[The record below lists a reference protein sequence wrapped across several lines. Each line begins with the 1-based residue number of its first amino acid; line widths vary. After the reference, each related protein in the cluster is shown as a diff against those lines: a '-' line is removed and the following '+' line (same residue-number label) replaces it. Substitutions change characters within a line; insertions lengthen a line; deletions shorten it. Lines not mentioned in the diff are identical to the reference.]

1 MQYGYKDWVP
11 SQSYYAFA
19 AEVGCGATK
28 AYGNQSQTIFQCLVS
43 KDSTT
48 LMTASAAISGSGTYG
63 TWGFLPV
70 TDGIFVQQLPS
81 QQLLQKQINGKN
93 LLVGN
98 NGDEGTAFTPQDI
111 TTESDLVA
119 WLQLTFPLFTNDD
132 IAKILLYYPSTNA
145 SVSTNALLFATDGYS
160 SNVTAVN
167 QSDVGTGQQ
176 QRADVSL
183 SISTRRGKKYPDA
196 LVGRTLVSRP
206 DTS

>member
-1 MQYGYKDWVP
+1 M
-11 SQSYYAFA
+11 
-19 AEVGCGATK
+19 
-28 AYGNQSQTIFQCLVS
+28 VS
-43 KDSTT
+43 KDTET

-81 QQLLQKQINGKN
+81 QQLLQKQVNGKN

-98 NGDEGTAFTPQDI
+98 NADEGPGFTPQSI
-111 TTESDLVA
+111 ATESDLVA

-145 SVSTNALLFATDGYS
+145 SVNTHALLFATDGYS

-183 SISTRRGKKYPDA
+183 SAIYPQP
-196 LVGRTLVSRP
+196 LT
-206 DTS
+206 